1 MMFEV
6 RWDPKAE
13 EQLEK
18 LQKDISKRIVKKV
31 RNVAESGRGIETLK
45 DFKYGFKIRAG
56 DYRALVDIYYN
67 PNIIVV
73 RVVDHRSRVYKR

>member
-1 MMFEV
+1 M
-6 RWDPKAE
+6 
-13 EQLEK
+13 K
-18 LQKDISKRIVKKV
+18 LDGIQKQKNSLRNCKRISLKELLKKV

>member
-18 LQKDISKRIVKKV
+18 LPKDISRRIVNRV
-31 RNVAESGRGIETLK
+31 RAVVESGKGIEHLR
-45 DFKYGFKIRAG
+45 DFKYGFKIRIG

-67 PNIIVV
+67 DNIIIV
-73 RVVDHRSRVYKR
+73 RVVDHRKRVYKR

>member
-18 LQKDISKRIVKKV
+18 LQKDISKRIVKK
-31 RNVAESGRGIETLK
+31 SQ
-45 DFKYGFKIRAG
+45 
-56 DYRALVDIYYN
+56 
-67 PNIIVV
+67 
-73 RVVDHRSRVYKR
+73 KRC